1 MSQREITD
9 SELIN
14 GSMGVH
20 GDIHDN
26 KTNCKPIL
34 KRAWYSEGSYPVCE
48 VLAYFRYCNCG
59 NYNRAECERIL
70 KKFQTTGV
78 RLPTKGLTI
87 HRLGCSYKLTPIPT
101 FYFRNNIQKTEYIYE
116 HNCICMYTDR
126 PRTAFCDPTNRGEF
140 VVYMYNKR

>member
-59 NYNRAECERIL
+59 NYNQVECERIL
-70 KKFQTTGV
+70 KN
-78 RLPTKGLTI
+78 
-87 HRLGCSYKLTPIPT
+87 
-101 FYFRNNIQKTEYIYE
+101 FRQLEY
-116 HNCICMYTDR
+116 
-126 PRTAFCDPTNRGEF
+126 
-140 VVYMYNKR
+140 VYLLKDSPYIDSDALMN